1 VNHFHTV
8 LYYFLILLSLLG
20 VHVPPAEVE
29 ETKDV
34 VDGRRLRK
42 RSRMIKELD
51 GLLEDNAGKSERDRS
66 TIWRKI
72 QKFLARN
79 DDITNE

>member
-1 VNHFHTV
+1 MP
-8 LYYFLILLSLLG
+8 
-20 VHVPPAEVE
+20 HV
-29 ETKDV
+29 ETKDFD
-34 VDGRRLRK
+34 DGRRGRK
-42 RSRMIKELD
+42 RARMLKELD

-79 DDITNE
+79 DDIANE

>member
-1 VNHFHTV
+1 MLT
-8 LYYFLILLSLLG
+8 FLFTIGEALTN
-20 VHVPPAEVE
+20 VE
-29 ETKDV
+29 SKDAD
-34 VDGRRLRK
+34 DGRRGRK
-42 RSRMIKELD
+42 RARMLKELD

-79 DDITNE
+79 DDIANE

>member
-1 VNHFHTV
+1 MLT
-8 LYYFLILLSLLG
+8 FLFSIGEALPN
-20 VHVPPAEVE
+20 V
-29 ETKDV
+29 ETKDAD
-34 VDGRRLRK
+34 DGRRGRK
-42 RSRMIKELD
+42 RARMLKELD

-79 DDITNE
+79 DEIANE